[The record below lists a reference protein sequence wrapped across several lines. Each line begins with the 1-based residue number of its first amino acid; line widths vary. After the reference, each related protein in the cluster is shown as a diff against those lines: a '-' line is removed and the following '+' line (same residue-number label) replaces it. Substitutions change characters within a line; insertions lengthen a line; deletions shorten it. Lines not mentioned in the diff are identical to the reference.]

1 MNNRKLK
8 KILRQNAVGGD
19 MTRQSR
25 TSNTVLRRLTQVA
38 ACLLVVCLIGVG
50 YVTLVRFVG
59 RPDDG
64 GNGPGT
70 NPSHGGLSE
79 DPADTSGDAAPGS
92 ESTTDSQTAPSTTS
106 DYKPSGTDLR
116 VTVINILAI
125 DTGYV
130 RELGGDDITG
140 ESLNDSLYMRRENVT
155 QALGCAIR
163 ISYAESKTAFVNEV
177 KNRVMASDIENML
190 AAAHSDSIMALTTI
204 NALTELNKTTG
215 VDVKSEAWNPE
226 MVETLSIKGNLY
238 FVTGHISPN
247 ATLSQ
252 KFLVGNKGLMEAAGL
267 SYSDTIKLVNEAK
280 WTLEAVLAL
289 SKNATGTV
297 LGLNGEHDAA
307 LLANGAGIRLA
318 DNNTLSL
325 SSDWSGSITKLC
337 ALLSGVDTGVISTK
351 NATLDN
357 SMFSLCDMGTVM
369 ATLDSTYDYL
379 HILPLPT
386 LEETGDYRAPI
397 GAAAFFYAIPRQY
410 GADTVST
417 VLQSMAEDDTI
428 EKQFLPVIKGRHVT
442 LVGAVGMFDIVI
454 GNTAFSLDPM
464 LGLCDNPM
472 FTNIIGSGE
481 GADALIE
488 QSRRLTETRL
498 RKIAVNFAA
507 R

>member
-8 KILRQNAVGGD
+8 KFLRQNAVGGD
-19 MTRQSR
+19 MIRQSR
-25 TSNTVLRRLTQVA
+25 TSHTVLRRLTQVA

-70 NPSHGGLSE
+70 NPPHGGLSE
-79 DPADTSGDAAPGS
+79 DPADTSDNAAPDS
-92 ESTTDSQTAPSTTS
+92 EHPTDSQIAPSTTS
-106 DYKPSGTDLR
+106 DYKPSGADLHG
-116 VTVINILAI
+116 TVINIFAI

-130 RELGGDDITG
+130 RELGGDDLTG
-140 ESLNDSLYMRRENVT
+140 ESLNDSIYMRRENV
-155 QALGCAIR
+155 ARAFGCTIKE
-163 ISYAESKTAFVNEV
+163 ICAESATAFVNGV
-177 KNRVMASDIENML
+177 KNRVMAGDIENML
-190 AAAHSDSIMALTTI
+190 AAAQSDSIMTLATV

-226 MVETLSIKGNLY
+226 MIEALSINSNLY
-238 FVTGHISPN
+238 FVTGRISPN

-252 KFLVGNKGLMEAAGL
+252 KFLVGNKELMEAAGL
-267 SYSDTIKLVNEAK
+267 SYSDAVKLVNEAK
-280 WTLEAVLAL
+280 WTLETMLAL

-297 LGLNGEHDAA
+297 LGLNGERDAA
-307 LLANGAGIRLA
+307 LLANGVGIKLA

-325 SSDWSGSITKLC
+325 SSDWSDGIVRLC
-337 ALLSGVDTGVISTK
+337 ALLSGVDTGVIATK
-351 NATLDN
+351 DTTFDN

-397 GAAAFFYAIPRQY
+397 GAAAFLYAIPWQY
-410 GADTVST
+410 GADTVSA
-417 VLQSMAEDDTI
+417 VLQAMAEDDTI
-428 EKQFLPVIKGRHVT
+428 ENRFIPVIKARHTT
-442 LVGAVGMFDIVI
+442 LDESAGMLDLVI
-454 GNTAFSLDPM
+454 DSTAFGLDSM
-464 LGLCDNPM
+464 LGLCDNQM

-481 GADALIE
+481 RADALIE
-488 QSRRLTETRL
+488 QSRRLTETHL
-498 RKIAVNFAA
+498 RRIAVNFAA

>member
-8 KILRQNAVGGD
+8 KILRQNAVDGD

-25 TSNTVLRRLTQVA
+25 TSHTVLRRLTQVA

-70 NPSHGGLSE
+70 NPSHGSLSG
-79 DPADTSGDAAPGS
+79 DPADTSDSSDASDISDTSGS
-92 ESTTDSQTAPSTTS
+92 TAPETS
-106 DYKPSGTDLR
+106 ITDKTQTDFDN
-116 VTVINILAI
+116 VVNIFAI

-130 RELGGDDITG
+130 RELGGDDLTG

-177 KNRVMASDIENML
+177 KNRVMANDIENML
-190 AAAHSDSIMALTTI
+190 AAAQSDSIMTLTNI

-215 VDVKSEAWNPE
+215 VDLKSEAWNPE
-226 MVETLSIKGNLY
+226 MIDALSINSNLY

-252 KFLVGNKGLMEAAGL
+252 KFLVGNKELMEAAGL

-280 WTLEAVLAL
+280 WTLETVLAL

-297 LGLNGEHDAA
+297 LGLNGERDAA
-307 LLANGAGIRLA
+307 LLANGTGIRMA
-318 DNNTLSL
+318 DNNLGL
-325 SSDWSGSITKLC
+325 SSDWSDGIVRLC
-337 ALLSGVDTGVISTK
+337 ALLSGVDTGVITTK
-351 NATLDN
+351 DATFDN

-397 GAAAFFYAIPRQY
+397 GSAAFFYAIPRQY
-410 GADTVST
+410 GEDTVST
-417 VLQSMAEDDTI
+417 VLQGMAEDETI
-428 EKQFLPVIKGRHVT
+428 ENQFLPVIKARHTT
-442 LVGAVGMFDIVI
+442 LDESAEMLDLVI
-454 GNTAFSLDPM
+454 DNTAFSLDSM
-464 LGLCDNPM
+464 LGLCDNPTL
-472 FTNIIGSGE
+472 TNIIGSGE

-498 RKIAVNFAA
+498 RTIAINFAD

>member
-1 MNNRKLK
+1 M
-8 KILRQNAVGGD
+8 
-19 MTRQSR
+19 
-25 TSNTVLRRLTQVA
+25 
-38 ACLLVVCLIGVG
+38 
-50 YVTLVRFVG
+50 
-59 RPDDG
+59 
-64 GNGPGT
+64 
-70 NPSHGGLSE
+70 
-79 DPADTSGDAAPGS
+79 
-92 ESTTDSQTAPSTTS
+92 
-106 DYKPSGTDLR
+106 
-116 VTVINILAI
+116 
-125 DTGYV
+125 
-130 RELGGDDITG
+130 
-140 ESLNDSLYMRRENVT
+140 
-155 QALGCAIR
+155 
-163 ISYAESKTAFVNEV
+163 
-177 KNRVMASDIENML
+177 
-190 AAAHSDSIMALTTI
+190 
-204 NALTELNKTTG
+204 
-215 VDVKSEAWNPE
+215 
-226 MVETLSIKGNLY
+226 
-238 FVTGHISPN
+238 TGHISPN

-252 KFLVGNKGLMEAAGL
+252 KFLVGNKGLMEATGL
-267 SYSDTIKLVNEAK
+267 SYSDAIKLVNEAK
-280 WTLEAVLAL
+280 WTLETVLAL

-337 ALLSGVDTGVISTK
+337 ALLSGFDTGVIATK
-351 NATLDN
+351 DATLDN

-369 ATLDSTYDYL
+369 SSRDSTYDYL